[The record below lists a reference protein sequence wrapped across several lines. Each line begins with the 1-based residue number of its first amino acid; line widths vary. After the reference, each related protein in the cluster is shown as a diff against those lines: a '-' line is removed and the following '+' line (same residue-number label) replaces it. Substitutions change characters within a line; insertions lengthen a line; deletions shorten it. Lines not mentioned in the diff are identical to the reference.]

1 MSTGGGWLG
10 ISRGSHPH
18 LLTPSGGHQTYGRQE
33 AGTHPTGMLSCYF
46 PQMKFAKV
54 MFLHV
59 SVCPQWGVKYLGRY
73 PPGHGT
79 PPRTRYTPWQV
90 PPRPGTPPG
99 TWYTPRTR
107 YTPWQVPPPDQ
118 VPPRA
123 GKPPDQVHSP
133 DQVHPQDQVH
143 PWCILVSS
151 YFNFYG
157 SH

>member
-18 LLTPSGGHQTYGRQE
+18 LLTPSGGHQTYGRQA

-79 PPRTRYTPWQV
+79 PPPG
-90 PPRPGTPPG
+90 PGTPPG
-99 TWYTPRTR
+99 R
-107 YTPWQVPPPDQ
+107 YPPDQ

-133 DQVHPQDQVH
+133 DQVHPPGPGTPLVH
-143 PWCILVSS
+143 SCFKL
-151 YFNFYG
+151 F
-157 SH
+157 